1 MFKDIMTK
9 LYIKE
14 SLSREES
21 EDTMRAIMEGRMSGI
36 QVAALLIALHMKGES
51 VTEIASFARVMREKS
66 VGQPMSGELLDTCG
80 TGGDQKGV
88 FNISTATAFVVA
100 ACGVAV
106 AKHGNRGVSSTSG
119 SADILQNLGIE
130 ISLNKEQAGQAIEKL
145 GIGFLFAQS
154 FHPAMKHVAPVRKEL
169 GVRTVFNILGPIAN
183 PLFARNQLMGVFAPH
198 WTEPL
203 IHVLYELGENNA
215 IVFHSKDGLDEIS
228 LFAPTQGY
236 YFQNK
241 GEVLDFCL
249 DPGDLGFAYQEED
262 IENLKVNSTEDAQHL
277 FTGALTGEHEMAR
290 DIVALNAGVGLWLMG
305 RAQSIREG
313 LSMANKA
320 IDGGQAYDLLQ
331 QYIRLSRRLAGETA

>member
-1 MFKDIMTK
+1 MTK
-9 LYIKE
+9 LYSKE

-21 EDTMRAIMEGRMSGI
+21 EDTMRAIMEGQMSGI
-36 QVAALLIALHMKGES
+36 QIAALLIALHMKGES

-66 VGQPMSGELLDTCG
+66 VGQALIEDLLDTCG
-80 TGGDQKGV
+80 TGGDQKGL
-88 FNISTATAFVVA
+88 FNISTATAFVVS

-106 AKHGNRGVSSTSG
+106 AKHGNRGISSQSG
-119 SADILQNLGIE
+119 SADILQNIGTE
-130 ISLNKEQAGQAIEKL
+130 ISLNKEQVTQAIQEL

-183 PLFARNQLMGVFAPH
+183 PLFARNQLMGVFASH

-203 IHVLYELGENNA
+203 IHVLHELGENNA

-241 GEVLDFCL
+241 GEILDFCL
-249 DPGDLGFAYQEED
+249 DPGDLGFAYKEKD
-262 IENLKVNSTEDAQHL
+262 IDSLKVNIPEDALRL
-277 FTGALTGEHEMAR
+277 FSGALTGEHKMAR
-290 DIVALNAGVGLWLMG
+290 DIVTLNAGVGLWLMS
-305 RAQSIREG
+305 RVHSIREG
-313 LSMANKA
+313 LSMARQA
-320 IDGGQAYDLLQ
+320 IDRGEAYDLLQ
-331 QYIRLSRRLAGETA
+331 QYVHLSQRMVEQSA